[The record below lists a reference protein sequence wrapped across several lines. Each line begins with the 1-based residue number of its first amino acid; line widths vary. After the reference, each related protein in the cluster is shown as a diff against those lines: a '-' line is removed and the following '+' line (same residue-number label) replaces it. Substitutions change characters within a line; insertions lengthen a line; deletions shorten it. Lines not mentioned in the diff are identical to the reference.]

1 VRGDAEK
8 FADGVRVA
16 DRGGEFDEPGVG
28 GEVVG
33 HGVCVCGVV
42 DFVGE
47 EEDLRG
53 IENEAVGHVP
63 GEEGLEG
70 FGGVFVMPVSG
81 AFPREH

>member
-16 DRGGEFDEPGVG
+16 DRCGQLDEPSVG

-33 HGVCVCGVV
+33 HGVSVWGVV
-42 DFVGE
+42 DFVSE
-47 EEDLRG
+47 EENLRG
-53 IENEAVGHVP
+53 VENEAVRHVP

-81 AFPREH
+81 SFPGEH